1 MHTIEGSA
9 QGKNL
14 RFAVILTRTDDSK
27 EKQFLKGVLETLIEH
42 SAAEDAITTVRVPTV
57 WDLPLALEKIIRSS
71 AYDAVMA
78 MGIIARSGHTDAVS
92 SENGGA
98 GEEEVRKKMTAVSVN
113 AEKPVV
119 FELVSDLPPSEGAE
133 NRMEAI
139 GRATA
144 LRTLEVTD
152 LLRRI
157 GKHELEHMTREAML

>member
-1 MHTIEGSA
+1 MRRKDMHTIEGNA

-27 EKQFLKGVLETLIEH
+27 EKQFLKGALEALIGH
-42 SAAEDAITTVRVPTV
+42 STAEDAITTVRVPTV
-57 WDLPLALEKIIRSS
+57 WDLPLTLEKIIKSS
-71 AYDAVMA
+71 AYDAVIA
-78 MGIIARSGHTDAVS
+78 MGIVARSGCA
-92 SENGGA
+92 
-98 GEEEVRKKMTAVSVN
+98 EEEVRKKMTAVSVN

-119 FELVSDLPPSEGAE
+119 FELVSDLTASEGAE

-157 GKHELEHMTREAML
+157 GKHELEHMTREATL